1 MEELALTAQR
11 LLSVWWLILW
21 RGSLG
26 GWILGFVAGG
36 IAGFIVGAIGHPE
49 LAAVAGGYAGLLGT
63 ADRSHGPQEAIQR
76 FSNQT
81 RPSVTHLRL
90 PAARRVHHLP
100 HIRAAP
106 KLCVA
111 SERGSD
117 NIGGI
122 VRYRRPSGSLPDSSL
137 SSLVEDRGHRLFE
150 HP

>member
-76 FSNQT
+76 FFKSDSSLGNSFTLTCGSQGS
-81 RPSVTHLRL
+81 PS
-90 PAARRVHHLP
+90 AA
-100 HIRAAP
+100 
-106 KLCVA
+106 
-111 SERGSD
+111 
-117 NIGGI
+117 
-122 VRYRRPSGSLPDSSL
+122 YPSGS
-137 SSLVEDRGHRLFE
+137 
-150 HP
+150 